1 MLKNQIKKALN
12 LFGYQVRKNHVEDPD
27 AVELREFIHRVNWFK
42 NYGINTIVDIG
53 ANEGQFAKKIVTLF
67 PNACLFCFEPLGE
80 PFHKLEE
87 TFKDNK
93 NVILYHFAL
102 GEIDGE
108 LTINLNEYSP
118 SSSFLK
124 MDESHKDSF
133 SYAVATTTSKV
144 QVKHLDGLELNL
156 VEPILIKID
165 VQGFEDKVIAGGM
178 AAIKRAKVII
188 IEVSFKE
195 LYEKQPLFI
204 DIYRTLTQLNFR
216 YHGNLEQ
223 LLSPHNGEILQADA
237 IFINN
242 I

>member
-1 MLKNQIKKALN
+1 MLKNQIKKVLN
-12 LFGYQVRKNHVEDPD
+12 FFGYQLRKNHVEDPE

-42 NYGINTIVDIG
+42 NYGINTILDIG

-67 PNACLFCFEPLGE
+67 PNARLFCFEPLE
-80 PFHKLEE
+80 APFYKLEE

-93 NVILYHFAL
+93 NVVLNHFAL
-102 GEIDGE
+102 GEVDGE

-144 QVKHLDGLELNL
+144 QVKQLDGLELNL

-178 AAIKRAKVII
+178 ATIKKAKVII

-195 LYEKQPLFI
+195 LYEKQPLFT
-204 DIYRTLTQLNFR
+204 DIYRTLTQSNFR
-216 YHGNLEQ
+216 YYGNLEQ

-242 I
+242 V